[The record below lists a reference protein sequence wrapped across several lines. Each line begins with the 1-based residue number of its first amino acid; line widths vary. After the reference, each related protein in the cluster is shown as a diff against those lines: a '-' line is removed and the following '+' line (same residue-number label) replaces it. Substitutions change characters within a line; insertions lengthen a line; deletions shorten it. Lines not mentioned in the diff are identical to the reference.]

1 MNNSDPTDNENNSI
15 QDTDQIPASVKAA
28 RWLFILLGI
37 IWLVFGT
44 WSIMRIGSSGGNMS
58 GTILWVIAVL
68 MYFNSA
74 LLIWIGW
81 RIGKGLKLYYYFGI
95 LVLSGNIFLTLT
107 DEFGVFDLI
116 VLVIA
121 VGLFILLIVT
131 RSKYLKA

>member
-1 MNNSDPTDNENNSI
+1 MNNSDPTDNEKNSI

-37 IWLVFGT
+37 LWLVIGT

-68 MYFNSA
+68 MYLNSA

>member
-1 MNNSDPTDNENNSI
+1 LNNSDPTDNENNSI

-44 WSIMRIGSSGGNMS
+44 WSIMRIGSGGGNMS

-68 MYFNSA
+68 MYLNSA

>member
-1 MNNSDPTDNENNSI
+1 M
-15 QDTDQIPASVKAA
+15 A
-28 RWLFILLGI
+28 GI
-37 IWLVFGT
+37 RHVEHHEDWQWRGKHV
-44 WSIMRIGSSGGNMS
+44 WNDIMGHR
-58 GTILWVIAVL
+58 
-68 MYFNSA
+68 MYLNSA

>member
-68 MYFNSA
+68 MYLNSA

>member
-1 MNNSDPTDNENNSI
+1 MNNSDPTYNENNSI

-68 MYFNSA
+68 MYLNSA